1 MDVREWVVQDFSA
14 GYKSL
19 CLQECDL
26 PEPGPGEVRL
36 KVEAFALNWG
46 DMDLMEDRYTFSF
59 EQLPARVGMEA
70 AGIVDK
76 LGPGVEDVE
85 LGSRYCTLPY
95 YYYNKGASA
104 DYITIA
110 PAYLTKAPDGLSAVE
125 SASIWMQY
133 LTAYFP
139 LVAVSAIGPNT
150 NLLVSAATSTAGS
163 AALEIGRICGANV
176 VGTSRSDHN
185 SRYLHDAGATA
196 VCISSQA
203 DFTEQLRQASGGRGF
218 DVVFDAVGGS
228 VMREY
233 AQVLARDSRIYFYGF
248 LEGDFPEVPFI
259 EMLGANASFH
269 PYSLFNYVENRALC
283 EQGKAFVYDHI
294 QRGTLRPNI
303 DKVFPMTGFIEAWDY
318 MRSSRTSHGKVLIK
332 NDL

>member
-1 MDVREWVVQDFSA
+1 MREWVVQDYAA

-19 CLQECDL
+19 CLRECDM

-59 EQLPARVGMEA
+59 DQLPARVGMEA

-76 LGPGVEDVE
+76 LGPGVEGVE
-85 LGSRYCTLPY
+85 LGARYCTLPY

-110 PAYLTKAPDGLSAVE
+110 TAYLTKAPEGLSAVE

-133 LTAYFP
+133 MTAYFP
-139 LVAVSAIGPNT
+139 LVAASAIGAGT

-163 AALEIGRICGANV
+163 AAVEIGRICGAHV
-176 VGTSRSDHN
+176 VGTSRYEHN
-185 SRYLHDAGATA
+185 RQYLQGLGASA
-196 VCISSQA
+196 VCVSGQP
-203 DFTEQLRQASGGRGF
+203 DFAQQLRHASRGRGF

-228 VMREY
+228 VMRDY
-233 AQVLARDSRIYFYGF
+233 AQVLARDARIYFYGF

-294 QRGTLRPNI
+294 QRGTLRPSI
-303 DKVFPMTGFIEAWDY
+303 DKVFPMTGYIDAWDY
-318 MRSSRTSHGKVLIK
+318 LKSSRTTHGKVLIK
-332 NDL
+332 NEL